1 MQTLISPLGLGLAFL
16 WSFAVLASVQLTVR
30 LIMAFSIKRTA
41 IGAVVLTCISVPVS
55 LLYFWLFGQSLT
67 PLPLAM
73 LVMAVAGYV
82 IADRVLGFRR
92 QRSTV
97 AAAIGIGLLS
107 APWGVF
113 LVRPGV

>member
-1 MQTLISPLGLGLAFL
+1 MEALLSPLGIGLALL

-30 LIMAFSIKRTA
+30 LIMAFSVKRTVL
-41 IGAVVLTCISVPVS
+41 GALALTAMTVPLSVVY
-55 LLYFWLFGQSLT
+55 LLAFGQSLAAM
-67 PLPLAM
+67 PLAM
-73 LVMAVAGYV
+73 LITAVAGYV
-82 IADRVLGFRR
+82 VADRVLGFRR

-113 LVRPGV
+113 LVRPAG